1 MCLVIV
7 LSSIK
12 CASPK
17 DKLYCASSVL
27 HVNCGCSYHHTA
39 AVAME
44 GGTHKALPL
53 SGDLKALNG
62 V

>member
-1 MCLVIV
+1 MPHPRTNFTV
-7 LSSIK
+7 LPVFSMLAVGS
-12 CASPK
+12 
-17 DKLYCASSVL
+17 
-27 HVNCGCSYHHTA
+27 SYHHTA